1 MLAKLVKEH
10 QTKQQQN
17 FQQTEQLRKEAIQSV
32 GVVTNQLMDSVNMGV
47 AHVFANQK
55 KLEEETRKLQ
65 AQTAKFAKQTAAWLT
80 LIEGFNNSLKE
91 LGDID
96 NWSKVIET
104 DMKQISAT
112 LEYVQ
117 KN

>member
-1 MLAKLVKEH
+1 M
-10 QTKQQQN
+10 
-17 FQQTEQLRKEAIQSV
+17 F
-32 GVVTNQLMDSVNMGV
+32 
-47 AHVFANQK
+47 
-55 KLEEETRKLQ
+55 
-65 AQTAKFAKQTAAWLT
+65 
-80 LIEGFNNSLKE
+80 LIFFLKKE